1 MMKSYNYV
9 LHNDVHGIMY
19 TQHGH
24 GTLQCARIHNV
35 YEEYIET
42 MAISIDVLIFVI
54 LHCIT

>member
-1 MMKSYNYV
+1 MKSYNYV

-19 TQHGH
+19 TQHGY
-24 GTLQCARIHNV
+24 GTLQCARMHNV

-42 MAISIDVLIFVI
+42 MAIPIDVLIFVI